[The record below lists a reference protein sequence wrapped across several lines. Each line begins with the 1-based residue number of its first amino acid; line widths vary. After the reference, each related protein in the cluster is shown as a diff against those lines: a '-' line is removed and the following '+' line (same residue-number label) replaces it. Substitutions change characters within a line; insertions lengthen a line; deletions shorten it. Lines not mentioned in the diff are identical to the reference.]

1 YLVIS
6 IAMVSGV
13 VAIDSVGRIEEARI
27 AVGSCSAVAARL
39 TTLEAALAG
48 APLASAGAMVAPHHL
63 DALTPID
70 DVRATGAY

>member
-1 YLVIS
+1 IPKLANARSCFKKLGARKYLVIS

-27 AVGSCSAVAARL
+27 AVGACSAVAARL

-48 APLASAGAMVAPHHL
+48 APLASAGA
-63 DALTPID
+63 
-70 DVRATGAY
+70 